1 MAWVATAVVGSAVIG
16 GVASNSAAGK
26 AADAQDRASQLNYEA
41 SMAGFNLSKPYLS
54 DLYANQQFQY
64 EQMLANGAYD
74 GETFGGMD
82 PRTTTG
88 YDQMYDQGS
97 QQNLAATGMMDTT
110 SGFAGNAANLYNTA
124 ANSNVQGDA
133 MNFASQ
139 NGIGGA
145 LDFANANNSAQSAIN
160 FGNANNNFANSYD
173 YASSNTGVQDA
184 NAFAAGSTNVQDANA
199 FGAGSTN
206 VQDANAFAANSTNV
220 QDANAFAA
228 GSTNVQDALDFAAKD
243 DMQGAIDYASG
254 DRLDSLTK
262 AAMRDPYRQLTES
275 TLTGIDASAS
285 ASGNMNSSR
294 AGIADALAQRSYDDR
309 SADVSAG
316 IQDSLMTQYTNN
328 RDTLANNY
336 LGDRENQSNA
346 YLDDRSDQATT
357 YLGDRSDQTDRFTD
371 NRNNQADTYLN
382 NRNDIANDYRNAGDA
397 ASNRYTD
404 SSNYLSDSY
413 LTNQSDQR
421 NFYGNTE
428 NTQYSNMTT
437 ANNNMGNIY
446 GNAIASQGAGT
457 QGMINAGNAFG
468 ADNQAYLNDQRA
480 NYDRQNGYDFGVS
493 GQYSNMLNGLAVTN
507 STNPNI
513 QPNMYDPT
521 AAGITGA
528 MSAGMGAY
536 QAFGS
541 PSLFGGGGN
550 TVKATQYTQ
559 APSYGQTDVFSGA
572 TMSPTSSGGGGFFG

>member
-1 MAWVATAVVGSAVIG
+1 MVWAATAIVGGAVIG
-16 GVASNSAAGK
+16 GVASSNAAGK
-26 AADAQDRASQLNYEA
+26 AADAQDRASQLNYDA
-41 SMAGFNLSKPYLS
+41 TMAGFNLSEPYLS
-54 DLYANQQFQY
+54 SLYDNQQTQY
-64 EQMLANGAYD
+64 DQMINNGAYT
-74 GETFGGMD
+74 GQTFAGMD
-82 PRTTTG
+82 PRTSTG
-88 YDQMYDQGS
+88 YDQMYGQGS

-110 SGFAGNAANLYNTA
+110 SGFAGNAANLYNNA
-124 ANSNVQGDA
+124 ANTNVQGDA
-133 MNFASQ
+133 MAFAGQ

-206 VQDANAFAANSTNV
+206 VQDSLN
-220 QDANAFAA
+220 
-228 GSTNVQDALDFAAKD
+228 FAAKD

-336 LGDRENQSNA
+336 LGDR
-346 YLDDRSDQATT
+346 
-357 YLGDRSDQTDRFTD
+357 SDQTDRFTD
-371 NRNNQADTYLN
+371 NRNTQADTYLG
-382 NRNDIANDYRNAGDA
+382 NRNDIASDYRNAGDA
-397 ASNRYTD
+397 ASDRFTN
-404 SSNYLSDSY
+404 SSDYLSDSY

-446 GNAIASQGAGT
+446 GNALASQGAGT
-457 QGMINAGNAFG
+457 QGMIGAGNAFG
-468 ADNQAYLNDQRA
+468 TYAQGRLNAAMAD
-480 NYDRQNGYDFGVS
+480 YDRQNGYGMGVT
-493 GQYSNMLNGLAVTN
+493 GQYSNMLNGLAVSN
-507 STNPNI
+507 SSNPNI
-513 QPNMYDPT
+513 QPNMYDST

-528 MSAGMGAY
+528 VSGGMGAY
-536 QAFGS
+536 QMMGS
-541 PSLFGGGGN
+541 PNLFGGGGN
-550 TVKATQYTQ
+550 TVQATQYSA

>member
-1 MAWVATAVVGSAVIG
+1 MVWAATAIVGSAVIG
-16 GVASNSAAGK
+16 GVASSNAAGK
-26 AADAQDRASQLNYEA
+26 ASDAQDRASQLNYEA

-54 DLYANQQFQY
+54 DLYKSQQSQY
-64 EQMLANGAYD
+64 DQMLENGAYS
-74 GETFGGMD
+74 GQTFAGMD

-88 YDQMYDQGS
+88 YDQMYGQGS

-133 MNFASQ
+133 MNFAGQ

-173 YASSNTGVQDA
+173 YASNNTGVQDA

-199 FGAGSTN
+199 F
-206 VQDANAFAANSTNV
+206 
-220 QDANAFAA
+220 AA
-228 GSTNVQDALDFAAKD
+228 GSTNVQDSLDFAAKD

-336 LGDRENQSNA
+336 LGDR
-346 YLDDRSDQATT
+346 
-357 YLGDRSDQTDRFTD
+357 SDQTDRFSD
-371 NRNNQADTYLN
+371 NRNTQADTYLG
-382 NRNDIANDYRNAGDA
+382 NRNDIASDYRNAGDA
-397 ASNRYTD
+397 ASDRFTN
-404 SSNYLSDSY
+404 SSDYLSDSY

-446 GNAIASQGAGT
+446 GNALASQGAST

-468 ADNQAYLNDQRA
+468 ANAQAQLNDERA
-480 NYDRQNGYDFGVS
+480 NYDAQNGYAFGVT
-493 GQYSNMLNGLAVTN
+493 GQYSNMLNGLAVSN

-513 QPNMYDPT
+513 QANMYDPT

-528 MSAGMGAY
+528 MSGGMGAY
-536 QAFGS
+536 QFAKDNN
-541 PSLFGGGGN
+541 LFGNNTN
-550 TVKATQYTQ
+550 TVQATQYSA